1 MINVRA
7 SMPSISVWSIIVALD
22 ITRGLDTDLHDVARK
37 VSPTTCPNQLELFWI
52 KHLRVHI
59 YMLFMHFIYTMD
71 AFGLTV

>member
-1 MINVRA
+1 
-7 SMPSISVWSIIVALD
+7 MPSISVWSIIVALD

-37 VSPTTCPNQLELFWI
+37 VSPTTTCPNQLELFWILFWI